1 MQNMEPIEAVPA
13 CAVGVKK
20 NENEKNV
27 TTVQFSCVP
36 VSSKFTNQPGHV

>member
-1 MQNMEPIEAVPA
+1 MQNMESIQAVPA
-13 CAVGVKK
+13 CAVAVKK

-36 VSSKFTNQPGHV
+36 VSRKFANQPGHV